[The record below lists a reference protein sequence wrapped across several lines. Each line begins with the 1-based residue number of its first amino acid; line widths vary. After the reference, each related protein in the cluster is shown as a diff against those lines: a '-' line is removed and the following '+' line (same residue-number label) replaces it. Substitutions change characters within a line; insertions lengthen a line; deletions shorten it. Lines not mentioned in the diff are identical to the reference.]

1 MTRAVVLTVLVATL
15 AAAGTSA
22 QSPAA
27 KSPAPS
33 RVAGRVLEAGRPV
46 RGALVMIAGTDVSAS
61 RVTVTDDGGRFTFSD
76 LPAGHFLVVAG
87 KPAYLPAIYGAER
100 TGRPGTPIAVGAT
113 ARTDDLVIGLTRG
126 AAISGRVIDAN
137 GQPVVAARI
146 RVNPRRMVGTDIVLT
161 GDTGEPAN
169 ANTDETGAYRVFGL
183 PPGDYLVAVAPRG
196 LGPTDT
202 NGTSMGYAPAYFPS
216 AQRAEDA
223 SVVTLAAG
231 ADRTGVDIHVAVA
244 RFGRIDGVVSG
255 IEDTPANQV
264 VLRPRGN
271 TTTGAVLFSPTAR
284 AGADGKFNFTN
295 VPPGEYTIIARVLP
309 LANDPFTGDVR
320 RGNTLW
326 ATTDV
331 TMNSD
336 DQRVIMRW
344 RPGLTVSGRVT
355 FDGESRPP
363 DDIIV
368 RVGIRPTPSSSGPPA
383 PDAVPIK
390 DDGTF
395 TINGV
400 MPGSYRLY
408 VLVPPM
414 AGTQIPQWI
423 PASAMID
430 GHDAFDDA
438 FAVRP
443 DLGSPEIPVVLTRET
458 QQIDGTLRDNAG
470 RPVPNCPVVVFS
482 TERRFWY
489 PQSRHIAV
497 YRTNETG
504 GLLFNVAA
512 GLPAGEY
519 FVAAAPTLGQ
529 NEQFDP
535 TLLADLAAA
544 AQKVRVAT
552 GGSQTVQLKLRI
564 PVRNDR

>member
-1 MTRAVVLTVLVATL
+1 M
-15 AAAGTSA
+15 
-22 QSPAA
+22 
-27 KSPAPS
+27 
-33 RVAGRVLEAGRPV
+33 
-46 RGALVMIAGTDVSAS
+46 
-61 RVTVTDDGGRFTFSD
+61 
-76 LPAGHFLVVAG
+76 
-87 KPAYLPAIYGAER
+87 
-100 TGRPGTPIAVGAT
+100 
-113 ARTDDLVIGLTRG
+113 
-126 AAISGRVIDAN
+126 
-137 GQPVVAARI
+137 
-146 RVNPRRMVGTDIVLT
+146 
-161 GDTGEPAN
+161 
-169 ANTDETGAYRVFGL
+169 
-183 PPGDYLVAVAPRG
+183 
-196 LGPTDT
+196 
-202 NGTSMGYAPAYFPS
+202 
-216 AQRAEDA
+216 
-223 SVVTLAAG
+223 TLAAG

-336 DQRVIMRW
+336 NQRVIMRW

-470 RPVPNCPVVVFS
+470 RPVPNCPVVVS
-482 TERRFWY
+482 RRRGGSGTRSRVTSRCIER
-489 PQSRHIAV
+489 
-497 YRTNETG
+497 TK
-504 GLLFNVAA
+504 
-512 GLPAGEY
+512 PAGCSSTSRR
-519 FVAAAPTLGQ
+519 ACRRASTSWLPPRLS
-529 NEQFDP
+529 
-535 TLLADLAAA
+535 
-544 AQKVRVAT
+544 VRT
-552 GGSQTVQLKLRI
+552 SSSIPRCWRTWRRPRKRSGSRRAGVKRSS
-564 PVRNDR
+564 